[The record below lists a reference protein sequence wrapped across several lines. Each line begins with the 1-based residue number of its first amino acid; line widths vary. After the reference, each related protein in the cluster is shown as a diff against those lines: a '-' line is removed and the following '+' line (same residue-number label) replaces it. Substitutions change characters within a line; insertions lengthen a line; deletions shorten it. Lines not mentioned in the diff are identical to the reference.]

1 MELHL
6 DGVRRWARRE
16 PDWAAAAVSGFA
28 AGAVLMVLELL
39 WAGATGANVWDASH
53 RIAAILVGGGCG
65 LVNGLLIAYGGVVP
79 FIATLAM
86 LASARGLAEII
97 SIHHYSLST
106 ATATR
111 IADRIIAD
119 LKRGGI
125 EASYKLTSKP
135 SGVAGMLIPQALVP
149 GSSFLLE
156 LRDSRAGRPRI
167 RSSECGHMFAQIL
180 KGHAGVA
187 TDVIKERALALGEA
201 GWEERFEIG
210 VANVA
215 THEIGHAFSRHS
227 DSHSLMKHGGAERD
241 EWLFDPTLPW
251 R

>member
-1 MELHL
+1 MT
-6 DGVRRWARRE
+6 DGAGVPVATRQYDAWGNPEIGAGEPGYAYTGREWDPETGLYYYRARYYDPKIGRFLSE
-16 PDWAAAAVSGFA
+16 DPIGF
-28 AGAVLMVLELL
+28 
-39 WAGATGANVWDASH
+39 D
-53 RIAAILVGGGCG
+53 
-65 LVNGLLIAYGGVVP
+65 GGVNFHAYVSNNP
-79 FIATLAM
+79 VNFVDPL
-86 LASARGLAEII
+86 GLAEII

-180 KGHAGVA
+180 KDHAGVA